1 MLKKGEKRLKERA
14 ILVGVSLSK
23 YDREKQE
30 KSIEELERLADT
42 AGIETVLKV
51 IQNRDRIDPAYFI
64 GKGKAEE
71 IAAVKEEL
79 KVDLVIFDHELSG
92 SQIRNLED
100 VIGIRVID
108 RTMLILDIFA
118 SHAKSKEGKLQVELA
133 QLNYIY
139 SRLVGIGTELSRT
152 GGGIGTRGPGE
163 KKLEID
169 RRHIK
174 RRIREIKW
182 ELEEVKKQRSLF
194 RARRE
199 RNNIPVIA
207 LVGYTNA
214 GKSTLLNALTK
225 AGVIAEDKL
234 FSTLDI
240 IAKKLILPNKQLVL
254 LVDTVGFINRLPHE
268 LIEAFKS
275 TLEEINYADII
286 LNVVD
291 ASSEE
296 MEDQISVVLKLLDE
310 LEVRN
315 KPIVTVLNKID
326 KVQNKI
332 LPKFGEHT
340 VEISAL
346 KGYGID
352 KLLNIIMNIL
362 PIKIYEVSVK
372 IPYEMAE
379 LISYIFSNSKVL
391 FVNYLEKEVFL
402 KIQID
407 ERNLRNIKD
416 YVIC

>member
-1 MLKKGEKRLKERA
+1 LKERA

>member
-1 MLKKGEKRLKERA
+1 MKERA